1 MSASARPSLKGRI
14 GRDSFFQLSA
24 DLPRLLELDIAAV
37 APNPEQPRQTLDPD
51 AQAELA
57 ASIDR
62 HGLLQPILVRRA
74 ESDRAESGAPW
85 VLVAGQRRLAAMR
98 ALGRSTVP
106 AIVTS
111 GDPGE
116 VALVENLQRQELD
129 PFETAAAVRRLMQR
143 HGYSQTAMGEMLGL
157 RQNTVSALLA
167 LNDLPA
173 RIRAE
178 YPTSDKVSK
187 SLLIELAAV
196 DDPDEQLRLWDAVK
210 AGRMTVR
217 AVRAARGGN
226 TDGRAASHRKP
237 NHAQAVLAEAR
248 RLLDRLQH
256 TTVTEALRTDKAAL
270 AQLQTLHVAMGE
282 RLATLIG

>member
-1 MSASARPSLKGRI
+1 MSASTRPSLKGRI

-24 DLPRLLELDIAAV
+24 DLPRLLELDVAAI
-37 APNPEQPRQTLDPD
+37 APNPEQPRQTLDAA

-74 ESDRAESGAPW
+74 EAGEGW
-85 VLVAGQRRLAAMR
+85 VLVAGQRRLAALQ

-129 PFETAAAVRRLMQR
+129 PLETAAAVQRLMQR

-167 LNDLPA
+167 LNDLPE

-178 YPTSDKVSK
+178 YPTSDNVSK
-187 SLLIELAAV
+187 SLLVSWRRYPTRTSSCACGT
-196 DDPDEQLRLWDAVK
+196 PPGP
-210 AGRMTVR
+210 AG
-217 AVRAARGGN
+217 
-226 TDGRAASHRKP
+226 
-237 NHAQAVLAEAR
+237 
-248 RLLDRLQH
+248 
-256 TTVTEALRTDKAAL
+256 
-270 AQLQTLHVAMGE
+270 
-282 RLATLIG
+282 